1 MRYCASTARLCS
13 PSKESF
19 GSVVHCNFLG
29 VRGMAAA
36 IFRLRRRSVFI
47 QTLLSKEQRE
57 HKVTNS
63 SWKLASID

>member
-1 MRYCASTARLCS
+1 
-13 PSKESF
+13 
-19 GSVVHCNFLG
+19 
-29 VRGMAAA
+29 MAAA